1 MGSKSVCH
9 TRSELL
15 ELCRHLRQEK
25 LFVENEKASLRDLN
39 ERVKKASQ
47 DLALSAWTARAQR
60 VNLDELLLKA
70 GDPSSSVLRANLVKK
85 THFQDAYKMLQHH
98 EILYTEFLKT
108 LRQKP
113 KLLGQV
119 LSVGCKRNIPGLEE
133 VECATFSGLYGSCF
147 MAEDEVLTL
156 ELLHHLMSAQLASSP
171 NPRKIL
177 RAGKCSFSRIYKS
190 FIEEI
195 FSTKLFLTTA
205 LFEPILSLLTEDEIF
220 LDIDPS
226 KALIRFPPS
235 ERKKKF
241 GIEGT
246 PEYQKRLKDH
256 REFIIKKLENITRK
270 FINGIQD
277 NIRSFPP
284 SLSRLL
290 RAMYSLLIKSFELK
304 EVHAICFDAIFYL
317 FICPAIVDP
326 NPVGIIDTPVSYIAR
341 SNLMQVAHI
350 LQVLCMQKWEEIDPK
365 HMDLFSRF
373 DKDSMSSIFE
383 NILELGLS
391 NNEESIRKPLT
402 ESNTFAGMG
411 MSAGTAAASNFGFN
425 DGSKLSRLAV
435 LMTKSQLNQ
444 LVLFLRHIRDINNE
458 NKCDNLLPSSMA
470 NELTAL
476 LAPLPEIIP
485 GGLNGVHENK
495 MEEIPVSKSS
505 QSKNSLSARLSAM
518 KNGSNS
524 HRVTPLENNFHH
536 RLHQEADNVLVIPLF
551 DPSTSYDLPGLLSEE
566 QVLSRS
572 RQNSRVRMTLP
583 NSDGSGNEVLE
594 KRTRFS
600 LSQDEGSI
608 GNTSDNLEAISE
620 AASNHSA
627 TSSLEDGDD
636 QEDEDNPI
644 IDNLSDMVSANV
656 SGRGTPNVS
665 GRDTPSSQVE
675 GVPDDDEV
683 IRSGRNEGEE
693 DEARGAIGGMVGLRT
708 GQASRGHR
716 HIPPNKSGQADLE
729 EKFGRFEIKPQI
741 KSRGSGVGLAGEGGD
756 ETVSLISDTW
766 STDVLASDTETLGE
780 ILTTS
785 SDRFPHNNQNFADMD
800 PFSRNLILE
809 EFATSSSAGAAAAL
823 PQRMSGIQPSMPSD
837 STSVNLLD
845 VGDTASEAWSIDVL
859 DGDRESLCLGELDIE
874 YISSTVSAEDN
885 QYMEGISQSGRNTDI
900 LLVDDNSPV
909 ANRAEARGNNLSRP
923 SRDAAIEQWAC
934 SSGVGNIEHQDGAI
948 RRGSDSSSSAAVAA
962 QSPTSSK
969 LPLGMEKAPLEDP
982 NQATLSSH
990 LSAAS
995 IASSSGSSGD
1005 AADSNINASSRKNV
1019 LVPSSSTG
1027 AIPKCANPDK
1037 KSGRSEKFSFKNWKL
1052 PKISRSRSSVESLR
1066 SSSDKCFSSH
1076 SNSLD
1081 NPSHSVDGPPL
1092 GSLQR
1097 SHESSDD
1104 ILNKYRNKKPVA
1116 VGNLID
1122 ITDSLAEEEVDP
1134 RLIIDHNNLENCYAF
1149 QDAKRKLR
1157 LTLSSV
1163 DLSMMPDICHAS
1175 SVEPEVIWLLKVQL
1189 SEALNLQDR
1198 NFIAQLH
1205 ETLRC
1210 LSLFKKDGVSRIL
1223 NSLKEEYK
1231 RRAPYM
1237 AYLVRCRQGL
1247 LCTLSRQERLLS
1259 RMNIDRDVCAS
1270 YLVYVVVRIFLEN
1283 REKRLHHFVQEFK
1296 ELTVPDEK
1304 TALMNSFLAL
1314 MNKELEHDPIW
1325 SSVCSTEQLKLS
1337 NIAIERSITSH
1348 IYFHAM
1354 YPNGEADINRDEVLS
1369 EHIRKLGEI
1378 ITPSHKCLRIPR
1390 QYHYEQPW
1398 PSAQA
1403 EIRRLAAFKT
1413 PADKV
1418 SCIKRA
1424 SQTIMNL
1431 LSLGSSKGVPAAD
1444 DFIPV
1449 LVFILIKANPPSLL
1463 STVQYVENF
1472 YGERLCGEDEYW
1484 WVQTVSAI
1492 EFIKTMDY

>member
-1 MGSKSVCH
+1 M
-9 TRSELL
+9 R
-15 ELCRHLRQEK
+15 
-25 LFVENEKASLRDLN
+25 F
-39 ERVKKASQ
+39 
-47 DLALSAWTARAQR
+47 
-60 VNLDELLLKA
+60 
-70 GDPSSSVLRANLVKK
+70 
-85 THFQDAYKMLQHH
+85 
-98 EILYTEFLKT
+98 
-108 LRQKP
+108 
-113 KLLGQV
+113 
-119 LSVGCKRNIPGLEE
+119 
-133 VECATFSGLYGSCF
+133 
-147 MAEDEVLTL
+147 
-156 ELLHHLMSAQLASSP
+156 
-171 NPRKIL
+171 
-177 RAGKCSFSRIYKS
+177 
-190 FIEEI
+190 
-195 FSTKLFLTTA
+195 
-205 LFEPILSLLTEDEIF
+205 F

-304 EVHAICFDAIFYL
+304 ESL
-317 FICPAIVDP
+317 
-326 NPVGIIDTPVSYIAR
+326 
-341 SNLMQVAHI
+341 
-350 LQVLCMQKWEEIDPK
+350 
-365 HMDLFSRF
+365 
-373 DKDSMSSIFE
+373 DSQI
-383 NILELGLS
+383 
-391 NNEESIRKPLT
+391 NEESIRKPLT

-425 DGSKLSRLAV
+425 DGSK
-435 LMTKSQLNQ
+435 T
-444 LVLFLRHIRDINNE
+444 FTHIRDINNE

-476 LAPLPEIIP
+476 LLAPLPEIIP
-485 GGLNGVHENK
+485 GGLNGVHEIRWK
-495 MEEIPVSKSS
+495 R
-505 QSKNSLSARLSAM
+505 SL
-518 KNGSNS
+518 
-524 HRVTPLENNFHH
+524 
-536 RLHQEADNVLVIPLF
+536 LHQEADNVLVIPLF

-608 GNTSDNLEAISE
+608 
-620 AASNHSA
+620 A

-683 IRSGRNEGEE
+683 IRSGGRNEGEE

-923 SRDAAIEQWAC
+923 SRDAAIEQWLAPL
-934 SSGVGNIEHQDGAI
+934 GP
-948 RRGSDSSSSAAVAA
+948 
-962 QSPTSSK
+962 PTSSK

-995 IASSSGSSGD
+995 IASSSGSSFLHP
-1005 AADSNINASSRKNV
+1005 ALERFPNV
-1019 LVPSSSTG
+1019 L
-1027 AIPKCANPDK
+1027 ILI
-1037 KSGRSEKFSFKNWKL
+1037 KSLEDLRNFHSKIGKL

-1259 RMNIDRDVCAS
+1259 RNEHRS
-1270 YLVYVVVRIFLEN
+1270 RTS
-1283 REKRLHHFVQEFK
+1283 EFK

-1484 WVQTVSAI
+1484 WQSNGHKMRIFVTVGTTQFDALISAVLFDPDLNSVFIEKNVTHLTLQVGNSKFSSDIKKTMSSLAQSIKATSLNILTSILFRIITFILNIFILRHTSKDVLGIVNVRFNLLDDTILFLSREAFRRSCFKNPRGASLETYERGKSQRIKRKKEKEAGKHLYLLLRGMTLIGLIFVTFGFSYSHFLLHLYGGINLSSGVGPFLLRTHCVLVLFLAINGVAECFVFAKMSQSEIDSFNFKMICISGIFLSSAI
-1492 EFIKTMDY
+1492 VFVKIFGASGFIFANIFNFALRITHHTFFISNKFSDGLNPIRGMFPPKDIIFVLFLSGIICSLSEVLIYPSSQLVHLLCGGIVFILTLYIIASKEDHLRSIFVNKWNKKFKKL